1 MVRRSSRVLEILRE
15 TIEQAEQTSELGPDD
30 PGVVE
35 LKRLLARW
43 LDEWQQDLQREN
55 SQSDVPADGEPE
67 SNGKE
72 LA

>member
-1 MVRRSSRVLEILRE
+1 MTRRSSRILEILRE
-15 TIEQAEQTSELGPDD
+15 TIEQAEQTSELGPSD

-43 LDEWQQDLQREN
+43 LDEWQRGMESGGHAESPRDREP
-55 SQSDVPADGEPE
+55 S
-67 SNGKE
+67 SNDKN